1 MKSDYMTQKREKLVD
16 LLTEGYFE
24 EDEAKCLL
32 YIADNEDVESKEIE
46 YKLLLRQP
54 EVSVALQ
61 ELSDEDIIEVGEEN
75 KEGRGRPVK
84 IYNLKRPI
92 DEIINDVVEDIEENI
107 KELKNKKKE
116 LQELSQDLL

>member
-24 EDEAKCLL
+24 KDEAKCLL
-32 YIADNEDVESKEIE
+32 YIADNEDIESKEIE

-61 ELSDEDIIEVGEEN
+61 ELSDKDIIEVGEEN